1 MQNNMFW
8 ALFFIIVSWFI
19 YARKINEYYKTPEF
33 KSILNNLE
41 SFYKPNRKLINLHNL
56 KYYLNKQYYKFIIKD
71 LSLYNECRLTY
82 QFYKI
87 LEFVTAEIILRYCYF
102 IYNVNSSNQANECWE
117 YLREILNKYETI
129 FPENKQHIMYS
140 LKCRVLINLS
150 HLNHD
155 IESIL
160 KILYNHF
167 GVELLDTGNNF
178 KNHEFTEAGLRF
190 DKNELKNFT
199 SHISKLKI

>member
-1 MQNNMFW
+1 MQNNLFW
-8 ALFFIIVSWFI
+8 ALFYVLISLYV
-19 YARKINEYYKTPEF
+19 YVYKINGYHKTPEF

-41 SFYKPNRKLINLHNL
+41 SCYKPNRKLINLRDL

-71 LSLYNECRLTY
+71 LSLYHECKLTY

-102 IYNVNSSNQANECWE
+102 IYNVGSTNEKQDCLE
-117 YLREILNKYETI
+117 RIDEILFMYEKI
-129 FPENKQHIMYS
+129 FPENKHLIYYS
-140 LKCRVLINLS
+140 LKCRILSNLS

-160 KILYNHF
+160 EILYTYF
-167 GVELLDTGNNF
+167 DKELITVSNDF
-178 KNHEFTEAGLRF
+178 KNHKFVESGLQF
-190 DKNELKNFT
+190 DKNDLKKFAVHVAN
-199 SHISKLKI
+199 LKI

>member
-1 MQNNMFW
+1 MQNNIFW
-8 ALFFIIVSWFI
+8 ALI
-19 YARKINEYYKTPEF
+19 YILISLYTYVYKINGYHKTPEF
-33 KSILNNLE
+33 KSILNNIE
-41 SFYKPNRKLINLHNL
+41 SCYKPNRKLINLRDL

-71 LSLYNECRLTY
+71 LSIYHECKLTY

-102 IYNVNSSNQANECWE
+102 IYNVGSTNQANECWQSITE
-117 YLREILNKYETI
+117 TLNKYETI
-129 FPENKQHIMYS
+129 FPENKQRVIYS
-140 LKCRVLINLS
+140 LKCRILMNLS

-167 GVELLDTGNNF
+167 ATELVDTGNNF
-178 KNHEFTEAGLRF
+178 KNYEFTEAGLRF
-190 DKNELKNFT
+190 DKNELKKFT
-199 SHISKLKI
+199 TYVSNLKI